1 MYDSEGTLASAQ
13 HRPTAQEPRRR
24 AKEQWPK
31 RCSYVVRV
39 NIRRQ
44 ANYRSHTRPWCNAG
58 NVHFHYQAHRLTA
71 VAYKV
76 YLAIL
81 AAAALLVFLLC
92 RPAFLMTDLGFL
104 SNSIAR
110 SFSSFILACSLVSA
124 F

>member
-1 MYDSEGTLASAQ
+1 MAQALQLCSTGEYKKTSKYPTVTL
-13 HRPTAQEPRRR
+13 
-24 AKEQWPK
+24 
-31 RCSYVVRV
+31 RCHY
-39 NIRRQ
+39 
-44 ANYRSHTRPWCNAG
+44 TRPWCNAG